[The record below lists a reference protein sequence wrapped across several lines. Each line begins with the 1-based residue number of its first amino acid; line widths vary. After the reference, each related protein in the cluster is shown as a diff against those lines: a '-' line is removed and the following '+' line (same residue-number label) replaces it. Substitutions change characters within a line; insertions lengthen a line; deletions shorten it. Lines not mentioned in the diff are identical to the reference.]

1 MNILYLGNIDAI
13 HDFKWASFFS
23 VQEKFNVYFLDV
35 GGNDI
40 ADNDY
45 LNKIY
50 NEAGI
55 HFLKPVKIPSFKR
68 LDKWWGNYSQIK
80 GYIKQY
86 KIDVVHSLSVTTTS
100 LFLLKLKTPYI
111 VTTRG
116 SDILVELTNMRE
128 RGEKGNKMDAF
139 MFKQFRKLFKK
150 ANAITGTSIPQ
161 TIRTKEIMAC
171 ESQLVRTGLDFKLI
185 ENIDCS
191 EHLPEELNGKKYV
204 FSPRLIRPIYNI
216 ELQVEA
222 IKLLDKSI
230 LDEYD
235 FVFIQFKE
243 RGPEYVKM
251 IKDGL
256 DSTEGLR
263 YHVYNNIP
271 QEEMFCL
278 FKNAQLAVM
287 TPKSDGTPN
296 SALEAMALKCPLIVG
311 DLDYDSDLFDDMC
324 IKLAKNDPQ
333 ELANK
338 ITQALKAYPE
348 GMLER
353 AYANVKERGN
363 REVEMGKIQSLYEGV
378 A

>member
-23 VQEKFNVYFLDV
+23 VQQGYKVYFLDV

-86 KIDVVHSLSVTTTS
+86 QIDVVHSLSVTTTS
-100 LFLLKLKTPYI
+100 LFLLRLKTPYI
-111 VTTRG
+111 ITTRG
-116 SDILVELTNMRE
+116 SDILVELTNMKA
-128 RGEKGNKMDAF
+128 RGEKGSKMDAF
-139 MFKQFRKLFKK
+139 MFRRFKKLFAK
-150 ANAITGTSIPQ
+150 AKAVTGTSIPQ
-161 TIRTKEIMAC
+161 TIRTKEIMGRDA
-171 ESQLVRTGLDFKLI
+171 QLVRTGLDFGLI

-191 EHLPEELNGKKYV
+191 QHLPAELKGKKYI

-230 LDEYD
+230 LEEYA

-256 DSTEGLR
+256 DSTPHLK

-324 IKLAKNDPQ
+324 IRLTKNDPQ
-333 ELANK
+333 ELADK
-338 ITQALKAYPE
+338 ITQALKVYSD
-348 GMLER
+348 GMLKR
-353 AYANVKERGN
+353 AYQNVKERGN
-363 REVEMGKIQSLYEGV
+363 RDVEMRRIQGIYEGI
-378 A
+378 